1 VFGHLAWLHLCYG
14 RAVRGIFGCAGTLG
28 RYANLYGPPS
38 LIGVRVAENQ
48 ILESNPMNLAAQ
60 VLPHPLKNTVPSE
73 LYDAA
78 QSRQSALVNLL
89 RLLAGAP
96 DLGAPGEDVL
106 DGTFSALEYLAA
118 DAERLYAAAE
128 KGGRA

>member
-1 VFGHLAWLHLCYG
+1 MFGRLAWLHLCYG
-14 RAVRGIFGCAGTLG
+14 RAVRGIFGCAGTLAG
-28 RYANLYGPPS
+28 TPTCTVRPPC
-38 LIGVRVAENQ
+38 
-48 ILESNPMNLAAQ
+48 NPSS
-60 VLPHPLKNTVPSE
+60 HPLKNTAPSE

-78 QSRQSALVNLL
+78 QTRQSALVNLL
-89 RLLAGAP
+89 RLLAGEP
-96 DLGAPGEDVL
+96 DLGARSEDVL